1 MLYCEITFSHP
12 STFGRPH
19 IEGVQEYKSS
29 RKLKKLDLSKK
40 KKLHASQVLFSLQK
54 RNRSEVM
61 ADGSW
66 KSVEYLSL
74 VRF

>member
-29 RKLKKLDLSKK
+29 KKLKK

-61 ADGSW
+61 ADESW